1 VPARLAV
8 RSELVADLS
17 GEPQTVDEGAVLIA
31 EGGRGTGAEVMAYG
45 GAGWRAL
52 AHDDGSAD
60 EGKGKG
66 RG

>member
-17 GEPQTVDEGAVLIA
+17 GEPPTTDEGAVLVA
-31 EGGRGTGAEVMAYG
+31 EGGRGTGVEVMAYC

-52 AHDDGSAD
+52 AHDNGSTD
-60 EGKGKG
+60 EGKRKG
-66 RG
+66 MG